1 MAKGYL
7 YDNGDELITREDVNE
22 VPDSSTAHAG
32 DVLELDSNKKPKWT
46 TPASGLPDA
55 TSASAGDVLS
65 LDEDKEPVWS
75 TPSGGGAITYIPVTF
90 VESEPDPDTGETYY
104 KFTTTQSYNS
114 IKTMIMNGGILAF
127 IGLLTRTLLG
137 GETQISLNVLYVS
150 TVEEDTVYYSVA
162 CDGVIG
168 LFSSARE
175 DTDISDP
182 DDPIVFAC
190 NVK

>member
-22 VPDSSTAHAG
+22 VPDSSSAHAG

-46 TPASGLPDA
+46 TPESELPSTA
-55 TSASAGDVLS
+55 SASEGDVLS
-65 LDEDKEPVWS
+65 LNSSKEPVWS

-90 VESEPDPDTGETYY
+90 VESEPDPDTGDTYY

-114 IKTMIMNGGILAF
+114 LKTMIMNGGILAF
-127 IGLLTRTLLG
+127 IGLLTRTLFG

-150 TVEEDTVYYSVA
+150 TFEEGTGYYSVD

-168 LFSSARE
+168 GFSGAGP